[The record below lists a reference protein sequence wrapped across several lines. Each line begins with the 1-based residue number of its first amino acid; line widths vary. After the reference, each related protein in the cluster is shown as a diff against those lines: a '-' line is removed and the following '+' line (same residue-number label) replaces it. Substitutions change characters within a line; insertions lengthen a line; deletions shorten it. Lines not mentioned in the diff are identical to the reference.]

1 MSDTLVRDSAAK
13 LFADLVPPKVV
24 NEAEAGSFP
33 AALWQAVAEA
43 GFLDA
48 LAAGAEG
55 AGDLAGIVDA
65 AAILREAGRHAVPA
79 PLAETMIARWLLAG
93 AAIEAPDC
101 QLPVAG
107 GAAPDGALAFLPI
120 ERTSGFTLKREGKG
134 WRLAGRAA
142 GVPWARSVAA
152 IAVIADGQVA
162 CLRPADAEIRPG
174 KSYAGEP
181 RDDLSVDALVTT
193 VKPAP
198 GGVDDGLVYRL
209 GALAR
214 CVMMAGAMDE
224 VLRITVQYANDRV
237 QFGRPIGKFQ
247 AVQQQLSVLAE
258 NAAAVGV
265 AADAAVEAAAAKG
278 DFAFAVAVAKSRVGE
293 AAGKVAE
300 IAHQVHGA
308 IGFTHEHR
316 LHHLT
321 RRLWSW
327 RDEFGVESEWER
339 ELGRIAA
346 ARGGDGLWP
355 LLTGA

>member
-13 LFADLVPPKVV
+13 LFADLAPPQVV
-24 NEAEAGSFP
+24 NDAEAGSFP
-33 AALWQAVAEA
+33 AAVWQAVAEA

-55 AGDLAGIVDA
+55 AGDLSGIADA

-79 PLAETMIARWLLAG
+79 PLAETMIARWLFAG
-93 AAIEAPDC
+93 AGIEAPEG
-101 QLPVAG
+101 Q
-107 GAAPDGALAFLPI
+107 LAFLPI
-120 ERTSGFTLKREGKG
+120 ERANGFTLKREGKG
-134 WRLAGRAA
+134 LRLAGRAA
-142 GVPWARSVAA
+142 GVPWARSAAA
-152 IAVIADGQVA
+152 IAVVANGQVA
-162 CLRPADAEIRPG
+162 CLQPADAEIRPG

-181 RDDLSVDALVTT
+181 RDDLSVDALVTA

-214 CVMMAGAMDE
+214 SVMMAGAMDE

-237 QFGRPIGKFQ
+237 QFGRPIGKLQ

-258 NAAAVGV
+258 NAAAAGV
-265 AADAAVEAAAAKG
+265 AADTAVEAVAAKG
-278 DFAFAVAVAKSRVGE
+278 DFAFAIAVAKSRVGE

-339 ELGRIAA
+339 ELGRIVS

-355 LLTGA
+355 LLTGG